1 MQKTNT
7 LLFALLFIVHIVQG
21 QNQNI
26 SNGNVFEGE
35 PFLAVNPANPQNL
48 VVAWMGFVLS
58 SGVRPQIKTRSSY
71 DGGNTWSDIV
81 IMPHIQN
88 TYQSADPTMAFDE
101 NGNLFLAYIDYQ
113 KDPDEGAVFLF
124 KSVNGG
130 LNWTG
135 PTEIINAD
143 ADGTKLPIDR
153 PWLTINETGQHLYL
167 TTKPAP
173 WVPAPNRPYFSHS
186 ADGGQS

>member
-1 MQKTNT
+1 MQKVNT
-7 LLFALLFIVHIVQG
+7 LLFVLLFLVHIVQG

-101 NGNLFLAYIDYQ
+101 NGNHWAM
-113 KDPDEGAVFLF
+113 PR
-124 KSVNGG
+124 
-130 LNWTG
+130 
-135 PTEIINAD
+135 
-143 ADGTKLPIDR
+143 LPSSMTATLVDCTTVMR
-153 PWLTINETGQHLYL
+153 SSLCRLY
-167 TTKPAP
+167 A
-173 WVPAPNRPYFSHS
+173 AE
-186 ADGGQS
+186 